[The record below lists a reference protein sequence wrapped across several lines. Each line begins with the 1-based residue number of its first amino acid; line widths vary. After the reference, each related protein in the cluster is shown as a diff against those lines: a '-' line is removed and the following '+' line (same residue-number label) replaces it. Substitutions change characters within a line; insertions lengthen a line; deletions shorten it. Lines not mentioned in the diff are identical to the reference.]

1 MSVTRAMTKQI
12 RIQQWTEIF
21 KDKAASGLKVK
32 EYCQLHGIT
41 KDAYFYWL
49 KKVREATI
57 ESSGIELVKLKE
69 PASLPPSVIFGADT
83 VFKIEATISSGNFT
97 ISGVWGDFFKYM
109 HIRYFFLLTLI
120 QKVITAK

>member
-49 KKVREATI
+49 KKVREAAI
-57 ESSGIELVKLKE
+57 ESSGIELVELKE
-69 PASLPPSVIFGADT
+69 PASLPPSVISGADT
-83 VFKIEATISSGNFT
+83 VFKTEATISSGNFT
-97 ISGVWGDFFKYM
+97 ISVNSNTPKE
-109 HIRYFFLLTLI
+109 LLISLMEAAANV
-120 QKVITAK
+120 K

>member
-41 KDAYFYWL
+41 KDVYFY
-49 KKVREATI
+49 
-57 ESSGIELVKLKE
+57 
-69 PASLPPSVIFGADT
+69 
-83 VFKIEATISSGNFT
+83 
-97 ISGVWGDFFKYM
+97 
-109 HIRYFFLLTLI
+109 
-120 QKVITAK
+120 

>member
-49 KKVREATI
+49 KKVRERHLVFDK
-57 ESSGIELVKLKE
+57 SG
-69 PASLPPSVIFGADT
+69 
-83 VFKIEATISSGNFT
+83 KIS
-97 ISGVWGDFFKYM
+97 
-109 HIRYFFLLTLI
+109 
-120 QKVITAK
+120 

>member
-49 KKVREATI
+49 KKVNEAAI
-57 ESSGIELVKLKE
+57 ESSGIELVELKE
-69 PASLPPSVIFGADT
+69 PASLPPSVISGADT
-83 VFKIEATISSGNFT
+83 VFKTEATISSGNFT
-97 ISGVWGDFFKYM
+97 ISVNSNTPKE
-109 HIRYFFLLTLI
+109 LLISLMEAAANV
-120 QKVITAK
+120 K